1 MEFAFSW
8 EDMPMNAY
16 ANRYIVCQ
24 GVVNNTEACK
34 RMGRVYYMEGEMA
47 DFCPR
52 SWHRALKNLGI
63 A

>member
-1 MEFAFSW
+1 
-8 EDMPMNAY
+8 MNAY